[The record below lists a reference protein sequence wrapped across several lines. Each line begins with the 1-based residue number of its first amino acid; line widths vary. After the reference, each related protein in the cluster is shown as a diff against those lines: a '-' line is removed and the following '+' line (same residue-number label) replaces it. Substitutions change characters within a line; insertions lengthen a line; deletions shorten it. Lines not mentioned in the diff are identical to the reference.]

1 MVHFLYGQMKHA
13 IDVAAKYGFHIFC
26 RELFYANKGAA
37 DLGNTWTFH
46 IMNFRYKVIISLR
59 YWQ

>member
-1 MVHFLYGQMKHA
+1 MKHA

-26 RELFYANKGAA
+26 REFPMPIRKLQTSGI
-37 DLGNTWTFH
+37 LGLS

>member
-13 IDVAAKYGFHIFC
+13 IDVAAKYGFHSIC

-37 DLGNTWTFH
+37 DLGILGLS
-46 IMNFRYKVIISLR
+46 IMNFRYKVIIRLR

>member
-13 IDVAAKYGFHIFC
+13 IDVAAKYGFYIFC

-46 IMNFRYKVIISLR
+46 IMNLKIQSYH
-59 YWQ
+59 

>member
-26 RELFYANKGAA
+26 REFPMPIRKLQTSGI
-37 DLGNTWTFH
+37 LGLS